1 MRYYKVNVY
10 PLAAVTSDSQ
20 QQQYFANRTDAKVC
34 AQAIRDNFFYDELE
48 SSPLSG
54 MDEFILCTDLK
65 LPMRCIVYALA
76 SADDSV
82 LPTHIQDHVAEAARE
97 AVGLGTVHVDVVEYN
112 TAQDFYAA
120 YDKIPNEHILVHFD
134 YHAVP

>member
-10 PLAAVTSDSQ
+10 PLAAVDANSQ
-20 QQQYFANRTDAKVC
+20 QQQFTNRADATVC

-54 MDEFILCTDLK
+54 MDQFILCRDLK
-65 LPMRCIVYALA
+65 LPTRCTVYALA
-76 SADDSV
+76 SADESV
-82 LPTHIQDHVAEAARE
+82 LPTHIQDHVEEAVHE